1 MDLEKVLRQF
11 LGVYRAQ
18 ISSHRSFSGGL
29 SVKLFDLVEKKVQYE
44 KNLRKQALRFMLQ
57 HFFETKIH
65 SVRYFLGLYCAR
77 VFS

>member
-29 SVKLFDLVEKKVQYE
+29 SVKLPDLIEKEMQCQ
-44 KNLRKQALRFMLQ
+44 KNLPKRALKFMLQ
-57 HFFETKIH
+57 HFFEIKIH
-65 SVRYFLGLYCAR
+65 LVGYFLSLY
-77 VFS
+77 